1 MKIAKLNGNSVQ
13 NEVSVQEVGE
23 HRSLFPKI
31 SFPSSGPNAEWLSAN
46 SCAVVKINYTCNDDS
61 EKIAESSPFLQ
72 DGVVHTKRVSPLTDE
87 DFADRIAELEAR
99 LRGHRELNLLSS
111 DWVVTKALE
120 SGTPVPTAW
129 VTYRTALRDITS
141 HANWPN
147 LQGDDW
153 PTLPS

>member
-72 DGVVHTKRVSPLTDE
+72 DGVVHTKRVIPLTDE

-153 PTLPS
+153 PTVPS

>member
-1 MKIAKLNGNSVQ
+1 MKIAKLNGN
-13 NEVSVQEVGE
+13 SVQEVGE

-46 SCAVVKINYTCNDDS
+46 SCAVVEINYTCNDD
-61 EKIAESSPFLQ
+61 
-72 DGVVHTKRVSPLTDE
+72 VVHTKRVIPLTDE
-87 DFADRIAELEAR
+87 DLADRSAELEAR
-99 LRGHRELNLLSS
+99 LRGQRELNLLSS

-147 LQGDDW
+147 LQGGDW
-153 PTLPS
+153 PTVPS

>member
-13 NEVSVQEVGE
+13 ELGE

-31 SFPSSGPNAEWLSAN
+31 SFPSSGPNSEWLSAN
-46 SCAVVKINYTCNDDS
+46 SCAVVEINYTCNDAS
-61 EKIAESSPFLQ
+61 EKIVESNPFLQ
-72 DGVVHTKRVSPLTDE
+72 DGVVHTKRVIPLTNKDL
-87 DFADRIAELEAR
+87 ADRNAELEAR
-99 LRGHRELNLLSS
+99 LRGQRELNLLSS

-129 VTYRTALRDITS
+129 VTYRTALRDITT

-147 LQGDDW
+147 LQADDW
-153 PTLPS
+153 PVEPS

>member
-1 MKIAKLNGNSVQ
+1 MKIAKLDGN
-13 NEVSVQEVGE
+13 SVQEVGE

-46 SCAVVKINYTCNDDS
+46 SCAVVKINYTCNDVS
-61 EKIAESSPFLQ
+61 EKIVESNPFLQ
-72 DGVVHTKRVSPLTDE
+72 DGVVHTKRVIPLTDK
-87 DFADRIAELEAR
+87 DLADRSAELEAR
-99 LRGHRELNLLSS
+99 LRGQRELNLLSS

-129 VTYRTALRDITS
+129 VTYRTALRDITT

-147 LQGDDW
+147 LQADDW
-153 PTLPS
+153 PTVPN